1 MFWKKIGQ
9 PLTRKREIFAI
20 YPDQAIVIRLTA
32 AREGSK
38 R

>member
-9 PLTRKREIFAI
+9 PLTKKGEVFAI
-20 YPDQAIVIRLTA
+20 YPDQVIVIRLTA
-32 AREGSK
+32 ARKGSK